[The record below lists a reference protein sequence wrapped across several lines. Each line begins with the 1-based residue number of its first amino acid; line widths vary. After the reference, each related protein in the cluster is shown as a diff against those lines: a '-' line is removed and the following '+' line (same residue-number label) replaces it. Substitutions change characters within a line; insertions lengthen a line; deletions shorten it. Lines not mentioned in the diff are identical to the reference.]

1 MHCATR
7 RSVAPHRPLSSVSVA
22 PRGARHGR
30 PHSHP
35 APLAEVVRIA
45 CRHCETAAFAH
56 EQVSLHHAKTA
67 FAPHDSH
74 VCATRKAHPAAFGNH
89 AAGAGA
95 DTLQL
100 QMTAGAETLTITNDS
115 YSHAE
120 NAPVTLSHAGSRS
133 PLRADPLRR
142 AERRRAGMK
151 RGGETSHRL
160 PPPLKLSAEGE
171 GFKPPIPVMGIP
183 DFESSA
189 FGHSANLPFFTMG
202 AADKEAATWLLTGAK
217 VIQLFHMAKK
227 NVTQMKDFQAW
238 PVAFRLQSALCRA
251 LSRKFRHTLAI

>member
-1 MHCATR
+1 MR
-7 RSVAPHRPLSSVSVA
+7 M
-22 PRGARHGR
+22 
-30 PHSHP
+30 
-35 APLAEVVRIA
+35 A

-151 RGGETSHRL
+151 RGEGETSHRL

>member
-1 MHCATR
+1 MSSVIVIALRHAPLRCATSPSVICKCKR
-7 RSVAPHRPLSSVSVA
+7 REARDMVAPTHTPT
-22 PRGARHGR
+22 
-30 PHSHP
+30 
-35 APLAEVVRIA
+35 PLAEVVRIA

-133 PLRADPLRR
+133 PLRADPLRL

-151 RGGETSHRL
+151 KGGD
-160 PPPLKLSAEGE
+160 
-171 GFKPPIPVMGIP
+171 KPSP
-183 DFESSA
+183 A
-189 FGHSANLPFFTMG
+189 FP
-202 AADKEAATWLLTGAK
+202 
-217 VIQLFHMAKK
+217 
-227 NVTQMKDFQAW
+227 TQTICG
-238 PVAFRLQSALCRA
+238 R
-251 LSRKFRHTLAI
+251 